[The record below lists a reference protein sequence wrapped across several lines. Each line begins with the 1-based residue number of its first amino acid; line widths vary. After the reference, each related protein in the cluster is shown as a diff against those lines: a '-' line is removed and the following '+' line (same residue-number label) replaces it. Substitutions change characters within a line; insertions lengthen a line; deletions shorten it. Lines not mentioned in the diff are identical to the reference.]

1 MHRHNHHHASS
12 VGNQVKTRKGQL
24 SRFLHRSKE
33 LRGIRDTIHP
43 DKPDSPPCRGY
54 LLVKENERM
63 GVTYLMMSTR
73 HFFVTFS
80 IGSSIY
86 PPFLLLTREKLKR

>member
-12 VGNQVKTRKGQL
+12 VGNQVKARRGQL

-43 DKPDSPPCRGY
+43 DKPDSPPCREY
-54 LLVKENERM
+54 LLVKENKII
-63 GVTYLMMSTR
+63 GVTYLMNEHTSLFR
-73 HFFVTFS
+73 N
-80 IGSSIY
+80 
-86 PPFLLLTREKLKR
+86 FLHP